1 MLDIISIGSATRD
14 VFLKN
19 VPFVIQKNKK
29 SSTNYFVSL
38 PLGSKIE
45 IKDVLFET
53 GGGGTN
59 TAVTFS
65 RLGLKAGI
73 ISVVGDDPSGKEIIA
88 NLKKEK
94 VNTAF
99 ITTNAKKATGYS
111 VILLT
116 PGGKRTILVHRGAS
130 NLFNKNKIH
139 WNKLKSQWFYISSL
153 GGNVELLKQLVSYAN
168 KNKIKTAI
176 NPGFLELK
184 TGFKKLK
191 PILNKINV
199 LILNREEASKLVK
212 KPYNNF
218 PLILKTLQKKLGP
231 TMVVTDGPRNAFLI
245 DNDKIY
251 ETQPL
256 NVKIVNTT
264 GAGDAFGS
272 AFTSG
277 IILKNDVDYALRLAI
292 LNSNYVITKMGSK
305 RGLLKKRPNKQEL
318 KKVKIMIK

>member
-14 VFLKN
+14 VFLEN
-19 VPFVIQKNKK
+19 VPFIIQKNKK
-29 SSTNYFVSL
+29 SPTNYFASL

-45 IKDVLFET
+45 IKNVLFET

-59 TAVTFS
+59 TAVTFN

-73 ISVVGDDPSGKEIIA
+73 ISVVGNDPSGKEIIA

-94 VNTAF
+94 VNTIF
-99 ITTNAKKATGYS
+99 ITTNEKKATGYS

-116 PGGKRTILVHRGAS
+116 PKGERTILVHRGVS
-130 NLFNKNKIH
+130 NLFNKNKIP

-153 GGNVELLKQLVSYAN
+153 GGNVELLKQLVDHAN

-176 NPGFLELK
+176 NPGSLELK
-184 TGFKKLK
+184 AGFKKLK
-191 PILNKINV
+191 PILNKINI

-212 KPYNNF
+212 KPYNNL
-218 PLILKTLQKKLGP
+218 PLILKTLQKKLESIIAI
-231 TMVVTDGPRNAFLI
+231 TDGPRNAFVI
-245 DNDKIY
+245 DNGKTY
-251 ETQPL
+251 EAQPL
-256 NVKIVNTT
+256 NVKIINTT

-292 LNSNYVITKMGSK
+292 LNSNYVITKMGAK
-305 RGLLKKRPNKQEL
+305 KGLLKKRPSKQEL
-318 KKVKIMIK
+318 KKVKIIIK